1 MATTTKHTIGK
12 IWQNRSLLKLLHV
25 HPKIVTKYFLRAD
38 KLEPEDPIYV
48 TNRSSTILPEFEGR
62 KAFIHNGKD
71 FKEVL
76 LKPGSAWHKF
86 GELAFT
92 HKLAKYRKKEKVVGK
107 KNFK

>member
-1 MATTTKHTIGK
+1 MATPKQTFTKIS
-12 IWQNRSLLKLLHV
+12 QNRSLLKLLYV
-25 HPKIVTKYFLRAD
+25 HPKIVTKYFLGAD
-38 KLEPEDPIYV
+38 KLEPEAPIYV
-48 TNRSSTILPEFEGR
+48 SNRASTILTEFEGK

-86 GELAFT
+86 GEYSFT